1 MIEKKNKL
9 VYNIN
14 PKASNAQLKQ
24 TAQLVNNLSTGE
36 YTGAYRVHRTDVEE
50 KAQVNFGETSLK
62 IESRD
67 EDLNKVERTI
77 TNINNA
83 KSNAELKEFAMK
95 IIDLTNET
103 YIGAERIDKLDVTAE
118 DVEKPSPTLNVGTF
132 TQDGTTYTAAVTY
145 YGDGTLKTNNGT
157 LDGSTTA
164 ENNILNKFT
173 GTLTVSDA
181 DGSFAGTINA
191 SEGINYGAI
200 EKRFSKGVR
209 LTAGSSAFVTTG
221 DGDDYVSVR
230 YDSNVNTGDGNDTV
244 SAIRSR
250 VTVGAGDDSVAMGG
264 TNGYVA
270 AGAGDDTITTYVIND
285 ANQGHTLHGGDGND
299 YISARTYN
307 YITGGNGNDT
317 IRTSADENNG
327 AGSNTIYGGS
337 GNDSIV
343 VYGNRNRIN
352 AESGDNFIKLQ
363 LTKSQ
368 NDADGGL
375 NYITAAD
382 GNNTVTVRGYNS
394 SHSIQLGDGNNSV
407 AVSDVVVSTNV
418 RGTTITTGNGNNYI
432 NTPKIAHKE
441 ITTGSGNDTIYAGGV
456 TGNINSGAGDDVI
469 TISSNNRI
477 SNSYVHNIRAGEGND
492 TLSLYG
498 ADYKKIIYNVGD
510 GDDVINGFANSN
522 HTLSIVGAT
531 YEQDTVGNDLVL
543 TVGEGHITLVGA
555 ASGLG
560 TSAIHNYIPQ

>member
-1 MIEKKNKL
+1 MFTFDLQRFDSVIDND
-9 VYNIN
+9 YN
-14 PKASNAQLKQ
+14 LKQ
-24 TAQLVNNLSTGE
+24 GLRNII
-36 YTGAYRVHRTDVEE
+36 
-50 KAQVNFGETSLK
+50 TSLNSK
-62 IESRD
+62 IES
-67 EDLNKVERTI
+67 EYVMASSVNMTI
-77 TNINNA
+77 
-83 KSNAELKEFAMK
+83 
-95 IIDLTNET
+95 D
-103 YIGAERIDKLDVTAE
+103 DVT
-118 DVEKPSPTLNVGTF
+118 DVMSSATLGGGSTVVTKTTPTLSLGSWT
-132 TQDGTTYTAAVTY
+132 TSGTTYSAAITY
-145 YGDGTLKTNNGT
+145 NGDGTLSTSTGT
-157 LDGSTTA
+157 ITG
-164 ENNILNKFT
+164 
-173 GTLTVSDA
+173 GTLTVNDA
-181 DGSFAGTINA
+181 DGSFAGTISA

-250 VTVGAGDDSVAMGG
+250 VTVGAGDDSVAMGKS
-264 TNGYVA
+264 NGYVE
-270 AGAGDDTITTYVIND
+270 AGAGDDTITTYVID
-285 ANQGHTLHGGDGND
+285 TVNQGHTLHGGDGND

-327 AGSNTIYGGS
+327 AGNNTIYGGS

-352 AESGDNFIKLQ
+352 AESGDNFIKLK
-363 LTKSQ
+363 LTKFQ
-368 NDADGGL
+368 AAADGGL
-375 NYITAAD
+375 NYITATD
-382 GNNTVTVRGYNS
+382 GNNTVTVGGYHS

-407 AVSDVVVSTNV
+407 AVSDVDGFNTDS
-418 RGTTITTGNGNNYI
+418 RGTTITAGNGNNYI
-432 NTPKIAHKE
+432 KTPQIGHKK
-441 ITTGSGNDTIYAGGV
+441 ITTGSGNDTIYAGGK

-469 TISSNNRI
+469 TISSNNMN
-477 SNSYVHNIRAGEGND
+477 SSSYVHNIRAGEGND

-510 GDDVINGFANSN
+510 GDDVINGFANSH